1 MVIQLIKDLI
11 FNFRIKR
18 AILRADRNKAET
30 GKKQLVMLYKGK
42 PIVVSKQYLKKC
54 IAAGNYQKG
63 FTVATAE
70 KMALYKTL

>member
-30 GKKQLVMLYKGK
+30 GKKQLVMLYNGK
-42 PIVVSKQYLKKC
+42 PIVVSKQHLKKC
-54 IAAGNYQKG
+54 IAAGSYQKG
-63 FTVATAE
+63 FTVAIAE
-70 KMALYKTL
+70 KMALYQTL